1 MGAFPGERESGGR
14 YSLRKRKANDKAER
28 KREDKDEFYAL
39 AKECDNL
46 VVFSGSGM
54 SVASG
59 LSTFTSR
66 GGLYERATKKFKVS
80 DGMKLFC
87 NKFYVR
93 EPVACLSFL
102 SEIFLE
108 ACDAKPTKSH
118 SALAQLEE
126 QGRMVRHYTLNID
139 GLHRYTTAS
148 LWTGQRESPGKTV
161 ELHGNCREVVCVS
174 CKRVTAM
181 SVELAKRFHKATEQ
195 VLCEECEQPIR
206 PKIMLYDDADGEDIT
221 PDVVMEVMDEDIA
234 KADLILW
241 VGISF
246 QQSASLEYFRNI
258 QRVIKDSGKES
269 KIVQAIVN
277 PDDTSYFNAI
287 SGSNNIDDF
296 KVIFVE
302 SHCDAVLTQ
311 LVTSWRPSQ

>member
-1 MGAFPGERESGGR
+1 MVDPFASGR
-14 YSLRKRKANDKAER
+14 YSLRKRKNIDVAER
-28 KREDKDEFYAL
+28 KREEKEEFYAL

-46 VVFSGSGM
+46 LVFSGSGM

-66 GGLYERATKKFKVS
+66 GGLYERATKKFKVT

-93 EPVACLSFL
+93 EPTKCLSFL

-118 SALAQLEE
+118 EALAQLEE
-126 QGRMVRHYTLNID
+126 QGRLLRHYTLNID

-148 LWTGQRESPGKTV
+148 LWGGHLDSPGKTV
-161 ELHGNCREVVCVS
+161 ELHGNCRECVCVG
-174 CKRVTAM
+174 CKRVSAM
-181 SVELAKRFHKATEQ
+181 SVELAKRFHKGTEQ
-195 VLCEECEQPIR
+195 VLCEKCEHPIR

-221 PDVVMEVMDEDIA
+221 PDIVMEVMDEDIA

-241 VGISF
+241 IGISF

-258 QRVIKDSGKES
+258 QRVIKESGKES

-277 PDDTSYFNAI
+277 PDDTSYFNAV
-287 SGSNNIDDF
+287 SGSNNIEDF
-296 KVIFVE
+296 KVLFVE
-302 SHCDAVLTQ
+302 SHCEPVLTR
-311 LVTSWRPSQ
+311 LVSSRRTL